1 MALDSW
7 LAVIFILIFFS
18 SITYF
23 KKALDFNG
31 ILMANIIG
39 AVTFYLGGLT
49 SLLLMVL
56 FFVVA
61 EFSTRYARLVSNGRT
76 HRMRTTGNVLGNSG
90 AALLALLLN
99 PMVLNIAFFGAMA
112 AALSDT
118 ISGEIG
124 LLSKKKPRLI
134 SNFQEVAP
142 GTDGGI
148 TLLGCLAGLGAAFLV
163 ALFYFLISGNLY
175 SILVLSVAGLIGS
188 LVDSLLGATLE
199 RKGLLNN
206 TSVNF
211 LASGAGALVAYLLFL
226 L

>member
-1 MALDSW
+1 MALESW
-7 LAVIFILIFFS
+7 LAVIFVLIFFS
-18 SITYF
+18 SVTYF
-23 KKALDFNG
+23 KNALDFNG

-61 EFSTRYARLVSNGRT
+61 EFSTRYARLISNGKAHRT
-76 HRMRTTGNVLGNSG
+76 RTTGNVLGNSG
-90 AALLALLLN
+90 AALLALLIN
-99 PMVLNIAFFGAMA
+99 PMALNIAFFGAMA

-148 TLLGCLAGLGAAFLV
+148 TVLGCLAGLGAAFLV
-163 ALFYFLISGNLY
+163 ALFYFLLSGNLF
-175 SILVLSVAGLIGS
+175 SILVLTVAG
-188 LVDSLLGATLE
+188 
-199 RKGLLNN
+199 
-206 TSVNF
+206 F
-211 LASGAGALVAYLLFL
+211 LRVTVE
-226 L
+226 